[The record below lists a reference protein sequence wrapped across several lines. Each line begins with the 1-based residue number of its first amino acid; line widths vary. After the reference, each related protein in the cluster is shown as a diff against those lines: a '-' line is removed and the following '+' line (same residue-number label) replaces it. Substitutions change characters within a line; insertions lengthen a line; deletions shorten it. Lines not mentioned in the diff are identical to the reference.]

1 MKTRGKVWKRVT
13 AVALAVIMV
22 AVSLPLA
29 LAAGDGTYD
38 PAPQFED
45 ASALWAWMTEEGTVR
60 VSIPQARVAVPDRG
74 SAWTAD
80 AASGIARYIVR
91 LYDLGPTTA
100 HHKDPTTDSTVPTAE
115 KVLSTD
121 NALTLSE
128 NGTIEVEFTA
138 ADLQGATNGGIT
150 LNSTNRF
157 NVDVYAQDSEGWVSS
172 PISTLV
178 SDVPRFTGE
187 GEYAPLD
194 ENPTGM
200 REVLMFERAKP
211 DDSAYTN
218 NSLSSTGTG
227 GGTYDFVA
235 SSSTGTNQLQFKGHA
250 LYAGEGGSGAY
261 QFLVTGKGD
270 QSFYTTWS
278 RDHWIGSGAEEV
290 WFWFDLSQVSVEG
303 LAFEMKAQGKRY
315 EEYYYNDWATGLFQS
330 AGDGGRNFLYDGNDD
345 DAYGSITYSTKGYTG
360 DDGYVMIQA
369 GDGSWQ
375 KVMLENGTIDLSN
388 YKGYI
393 RVPVDFLCSM
403 SASYVEARNDN
414 FNFSTNQI
422 DFLGRSDRSETAR
435 NESEV
440 RAFFEENV
448 KLDEPVLIDP
458 VGTAI
463 DDALLIQYRQFSIDK
478 ETYGAGTGTSGSE
491 PGGDN
496 AHWTYP
502 SDFPDVYSDMQNPTW
517 GAAILAGGYGQS
529 DCDAN
534 TGDPKKAYV
543 ELDSSGN
550 VVVGSD
556 GRASVINRENG
567 YKAIDDFCAAGF
579 TYDSMSDDSVN
590 RSFYLDSVMMY
601 KKTGSYLVEPG
612 MGEDVGQHLQN
623 YYDQRTEIPRQILE
637 TIDEL
642 ITTPDLGDYRAVQ
655 YIVEMMQAYQQGYAG
670 FYADSPN
677 FPSETD
683 MEAAAAT
690 LGMTSAWE
698 KFITARTL
706 CDAAGTLDYDE
717 NTGAY
722 TFTASNAPDSP
733 LTAELAAR
741 LEKLPDPST
750 VTSVNDDALANEIR
764 ELYQIYRRFNL
775 QQLDALS
782 VAEEDKLLGYVG
794 LVSGAAGSEIAV
806 AGESLARNKFVVFN
820 DFETLSLGDVSQ
832 SLENDPQGYPRK
844 GDYRYTQGFFTYA
857 ITARDFMGTWD
868 NMAIDDRDNPVSD
881 PMRNGNSMDAPTDLM
896 ENAVNAVVTGDGFN
910 DSKGA
915 TVNINAAHYND
926 GGELFEANGEY
937 SILSVTRNSQ
947 TAGSLDEALANNTSL
962 DGGLSNANERSGYG
976 NTYSGSFPLGLV
988 FYVDFSQIKN
998 FKLTATISTN
1008 MGDLNGG
1015 KEVNDF
1021 TLAMG
1026 DAQEY
1031 KLMNM
1036 ATGEWVDITSN
1047 QHGQNYFTSTVTEE
1061 GLTLDG
1067 YVGYIMIPLY
1077 QFKDILKA
1085 DTGGG
1090 EACIKLS
1097 EWNDA
1102 LDSIWRVSIGVAP
1115 LNEAAAAEMAGSSF
1129 IVDNIGFG
1137 YSSTYTEN
1145 TQHKTFEEIFGVK
1158 STAAQQFERD
1168 VAAVEPLAGAAAL
1181 ITATTTLENQYRAL
1195 SDYQKNL
1202 PSVVQAYARLQVL
1215 KGYITEPP
1223 VTEDVSAFIDFVT
1236 NLPDAVKTASVTGE
1250 QDLPYPGV
1258 RDTSGDGIA
1267 DEPCY
1272 DLYGFESMEQVQAVL
1287 DWREDY
1293 NLYTADSV
1301 ATVSADYLT
1310 AFRAASRIMELQS
1323 FIDEGKA
1330 FVMGAAGA
1338 DGALSGGLFGN
1349 ADAVYLSLSEIYQN
1363 GVESNLGAADG
1374 NVHPAANT
1382 NEATDYR
1389 YRYDSNTN
1397 TWLGNPYGTWKD
1409 AGGATVDE
1417 GSFISV
1423 SADSRGKLQ
1432 NLYTDQYSDN
1442 MSFYAK
1448 HLLSEGQ
1455 LVSFGGETIGEVA
1468 QAVRDLLNNTDEQ
1481 FTNGTTLPGLSG
1493 LIAEYEAVAESVEKK
1508 LAAGETLTDE
1518 DRATIDTYI
1527 AKYEELAPKYH
1538 DVAQLYD
1545 AVQKLYDL
1553 FPTMNG
1559 VLTGDAAVVT
1569 PAADGNAAEVT
1580 VTMTG
1585 DDLGAESVSAEFAFD
1600 VTQLEAYIGDDE
1612 AKVTFKGVAY
1622 SDDTAWLTDEGT
1634 QMLQYAISAADGA
1647 SAALGGSITL
1657 TATVYN
1663 PSFIEKTPTDSAE
1676 LTFTY
1681 EYLDRNGIKRAEDIT
1696 IPVTVKFLADVDEFY
1711 SVAVPAS
1718 VNIPWDTQGAYDVKV
1733 TGTADAPAAENN
1745 GYLVDYVLAAG
1756 HTLTVSAAADNEGA
1770 MTRTGGDETLT
1781 YTLTGGAAQEF
1792 TGTGADV
1799 TAADEN
1805 AMQVTVTGW
1814 DGVPLDTYTGSMTYT
1829 AEFDTGAAS
1838 TP

>member
-45 ASALWAWMTEEGTVR
+45 ESALWAWMTEEGTVR
-60 VSIPQARVAVPDRG
+60 VSIPQARVAVPNRG

-91 LYDLGPTTA
+91 LYDLGSTTA

-115 KVLSTD
+115 MILDTST
-121 NALTLSE
+121 ALTLSE

-187 GEYAPLD
+187 GEYTPLA
-194 ENPTGM
+194 ENQTGM
-200 REVLMFERAKP
+200 REVLMFETK
-211 DDSAYTN
+211 N
-218 NSLSSTGTG
+218 NIGYDGNDVVSSTGTTG
-227 GGTYDFVA
+227 RLDYAAA
-235 SSSTGTNQLQFKGHA
+235 STTGANQVQLKGHA

-261 QFLVTGKGD
+261 QFLVTGTGD
-270 QSFYTTWS
+270 QSFATTWS
-278 RDHWIGSGAEEV
+278 RQHWDLTGAEEV
-290 WFWFDLSQVSVEG
+290 WYWFDFSQVSVEN
-303 LAFEMKAQGKRY
+303 LAFELRTQGKHY
-315 EEYYYNDWATGLFQS
+315 EELYWATGLS
-330 AGDGGRNFLYDGNDD
+330 EEGRRVLYADD
-345 DAYGSITYSTKGYTG
+345 YDDRYGTTYSTKGTTAPTYKG
-360 DDGYVMIQA
+360 DAPYVYIQ
-369 GDGSWQ
+369 GDDGSWQ
-375 KVMLENGTIDLSN
+375 KVMLENGTIDLAN

-393 RVPVDFLCSM
+393 RVPVQYICSTE
-403 SASYVEARNDN
+403 ATYAEARNDN
-414 FNFSTNQI
+414 FGFGG
-422 DFLGRSDRSETAR
+422 DGYAR
-435 NESEV
+435 DMDANESRTKSE
-440 RAFFEENV
+440 FDS
-448 KLDEPVLIDP
+448 KVLLSEQVLVDP
-458 VGTAI
+458 AGTPI
-463 DDALLIQYRQFSIDK
+463 SNALLLQYRQFTVD
-478 ETYGAGTGTSGSE
+478 T
-491 PGGDN
+491 N
-496 AHWTYP
+496 
-502 SDFPDVYSDMQNPTW
+502 W
-517 GAAILAGGYGQS
+517 GAFQYQGVNEETAELNDSFYRFPYDASYQPFGTEDYGDLQDPAWGATMLATAVSFNQNTVLNNSNSSTMARVQVNS
-529 DCDAN
+529 DGTVYKDA
-534 TGDPKKAYV
+534 
-543 ELDSSGN
+543 SGN
-550 VVVGSD
+550 P
-556 GRASVINRENG
+556 VILNRETG
-567 YKAIDDFCAAGF
+567 YKATQDVFGAGF
-579 TYDSMSDDSVN
+579 SYESMSTDSVD
-590 RSFYLDSVMMY
+590 RSFYLDSVMVY
-601 KKTGSYLVEPG
+601 KTEGNYVED
-612 MGEDVGQHLQN
+612 MEVGDDTIGAPLTN
-623 YYDQRTEIPRQILE
+623 YYNQKTEIPRQILE

-655 YIVEMMQAYQQGYAG
+655 YIAEMMQAYQQGYAG

-683 MEAAAAT
+683 MAAAAAE
-690 LGMTSAWE
+690 LGMTSVWE

-750 VTSVNDDALANEIR
+750 VTSVNDGALANEIR

-782 VAEEDKLLGYVG
+782 YVEEEKLLGYIG

-881 PMRNGNSMDAPTDLM
+881 PMRNGNSMDTPTDLM

-915 TVNINAAHYND
+915 TVNINAAHYNG

-988 FYVDFSQIKN
+988 FYVDFSQIRN

-1047 QHGQNYFTSTVTEE
+1047 QHGQNYFNSTVTEA

-1137 YSSTYTEN
+1137 YASTYTEN
-1145 TQHKTFEEIFGVK
+1145 AQHKTFEEIFGVK

-1168 VAAVEPLAGAAAL
+1168 VAAVEPLAGATAL
-1181 ITATTTLENQYRAL
+1181 ITATTRLENQYKAL

-1202 PSVVQAYARLQVL
+1202 PSVTQAYARLQVL
-1215 KGYITEPP
+1215 KGYITDPP
-1223 VTEDVSAFIDFVT
+1223 VTEDVSTFIDFVT

-1267 DEPCY
+1267 DEPRY
-1272 DLYGFESMEQVQAVL
+1272 DLYGFESMEQVQAVI

-1301 ATVSADYLT
+1301 AAVSADYLT

-1330 FVMGAAGA
+1330 FVMGSAGA

-1389 YRYDSNTN
+1389 YRYDSNTT

-1423 SADSRGKLQ
+1423 SADSRGKLLD
-1432 NLYTDQYSDN
+1432 LYTDQYSDN

-1468 QAVRDLLNNTDEQ
+1468 QAVRDLLNNTDAQ

-1493 LIAEYEAVAESVEKK
+1493 LIAEYE
-1508 LAAGETLTDE
+1508 LAAAEIEDLLADGVTLTDE

-1585 DDLGAESVSAEFAFD
+1585 ADLGKESVSAEFAFD
-1600 VTQLEAYIGDDE
+1600 VTQFEPYIGDDE

-1634 QMLQYAISAADGA
+1634 QMLEYAITAADGA
-1647 SAALGGSITL
+1647 SATLGTSITL

-1681 EYLDRNGIKRAEDIT
+1681 EYLDRNGIKRAEDFT

-1756 HTLTVSAAADNEGA
+1756 HTLTVSAAADNNGEMA
-1770 MTRTGGDETLT
+1770 RQGGDETLT

>member
-45 ASALWAWMTEEGTVR
+45 ESALWAWMTEEGTVR
-60 VSIPQARVAVPDRG
+60 VSIPQARVAVPNRG

-91 LYDLGPTTA
+91 LYDLGSTTA
-100 HHKDPTTDSTVPTAE
+100 HHKDPMTDSTVPTAE
-115 KVLSTD
+115 MILDTST
-121 NALTLSE
+121 ALTLSE

-157 NVDVYAQDSEGWVSS
+157 NVNVYAQDSEGWVSS

-187 GEYAPLD
+187 GEYTPVVENETGIREILTFEGRNNDTANYVSSNGATDPSQIGSHTENGNGMGTASEGEHEGVGYANWNDGALD
-194 ENPTGM
+194 YK
-200 REVLMFERAKP
+200 A
-211 DDSAYTN
+211 
-218 NSLSSTGTG
+218 SST
-227 GGTYDFVA
+227 
-235 SSSTGTNQLQFKGHA
+235 TGTNQLRFRGQTIAG
-250 LYAGEGGSGAY
+250 GEGGSGAY
-261 QFLVTGKGD
+261 SFYVTGAGQ
-270 QSFYTTWS
+270 QSFVTTWS
-278 RDHWIGSGAEEV
+278 RQHWKGENAEEV
-290 WFWFDLSQVSVEG
+290 WYWFDFSQVSVNG
-303 LAFEMKAQGKRY
+303 LAFELNTSGKRY
-315 EEYYYNDWATGLFQS
+315 VEEYYSNAFESVQSTPTYLCATG
-330 AGDGGRNFLYDGNDD
+330 DEN
-345 DAYGSITYSTKGYTG
+345 YSPYTFSTAGYTG
-360 DDGYVMIQA
+360 DDGYVLIQ
-369 GDGSWQ
+369 GDDGSWQ
-375 KVMLENGTIDLSN
+375 KVSLEDGRVDLSH

-393 RVPVDFLCSM
+393 RVPTKFICSTED
-403 SASYVEARNDN
+403 SYVTVRNDN
-414 FNFSTNQI
+414 FGQA
-422 DFLGRSDRSETAR
+422 GTAWR
-435 NESEV
+435 DDNGA
-440 RAFFEENV
+440 AFRDASLFN
-448 KLDEPVLIDP
+448 EPVLVDKAGTPITSAYLLQYRFFRFSVGDGWFNPNDYYNYFPQNEWGYPMLATGWNKADCATNREDANKAYIEVDENGEP
-458 VGTAI
+458 VYNADGTVKIGNADAGYRAI
-463 DDALLIQYRQFSIDK
+463 DDLF
-478 ETYGAGTGTSGSE
+478 GAGFSYE
-491 PGGDN
+491 
-496 AHWTYP
+496 
-502 SDFPDVYSDMQNPTW
+502 
-517 GAAILAGGYGQS
+517 
-529 DCDAN
+529 
-534 TGDPKKAYV
+534 
-543 ELDSSGN
+543 
-550 VVVGSD
+550 
-556 GRASVINRENG
+556 
-567 YKAIDDFCAAGF
+567 
-579 TYDSMSDDSVN
+579 SMSDDSVN
-590 RSFYLDSVMMY
+590 KSFYLDSVMLY
-601 KKTGSYLVEPG
+601 KTEGTYPG
-612 MGEDVGQHLQN
+612 DMSADLDAHPEGWPLTN

-655 YIVEMMQAYQQGYAG
+655 YIAEMLQAYRDGYKDFLA
-670 FYADSPN
+670 A
-677 FPSETD
+677 E
-683 MEAAAAT
+683 EAAGRRNFLSDDGLAAVAAE
-690 LGMTSAWE
+690 LGMASVWE

-722 TFTASNAPDSP
+722 TFTASNAPNSP

-741 LEKLPDPST
+741 LEKLPDPSE
-750 VTSVNDDALANEIR
+750 VSSVNDDAFANEIR
-764 ELYQIYRRFNL
+764 ELYQIYRRLNL

-782 VAEEDKLLGYVG
+782 YAEEEKLLGYVG
-794 LVSGAAGSEIAV
+794 LVSGAADNDLAV
-806 AGESLARNKFVVFN
+806 VSDLLASNKFVLFN
-820 DFETLSLGDVSQ
+820 DFDSDNVTLGQLSERI
-832 SLENDPQGYPRK
+832 ENSPDPYKR
-844 GDYRYTQGFFTYA
+844 GDYRFTQGFLTYTT
-857 ITARDFMGTWD
+857 TANDYLG
-868 NMAIDDRDNPVSD
+868 AIDNSPVEDVTD
-881 PMRNGNSMDAPTDLM
+881 PMQADASEYPHDFIH
-896 ENAVNAVVTGDGFN
+896 NATAATISASGFN
-910 DSKGA
+910 GTNGA
-915 TVNINAAHYND
+915 VVNINGAHYND
-926 GGELFEANGEY
+926 AGDNNASTSNGVY
-937 SILSVTRNSQ
+937 NILSVSRDSY
-947 TAGSLDEALANNTSL
+947 TALDWGDSAEH
-962 DGGLSNANERSGYG
+962 GLTDVDNLGAAAEG
-976 NTYSGSFPLGLV
+976 NGNWSDEFMLGLV
-988 FYVDFSQIKN
+988 FYADFTQLKN
-998 FKLTATISTN
+998 FKLSATITTN
-1008 MGDLNGG
+1008 VWGADNAGG
-1015 KEVNDF
+1015 ANDYV
-1021 TLAMG
+1021 LAMG
-1026 DAQEY
+1026 DIGSDKTY
-1031 KLMNM
+1031 FLMDMEQGNWVEVSSGNH
-1036 ATGEWVDITSN
+1036 GE
-1047 QHGQNYFTSTVTEE
+1047 NYFNSTTVGTGTNLKLE
-1061 GLTLDG
+1061 GYRGFVML
-1067 YVGYIMIPLY
+1067 PLY
-1077 QFKDILKA
+1077 QFKDNWDNGSA
-1085 DTGGG
+1085 
-1090 EACIKLS
+1090 AVKLS
-1097 EWNDA
+1097 EWAPA
-1102 LDSIWRVSIGVAP
+1102 LNTITRVSIGVAP
-1115 LNEAAAAEMAGSSF
+1115 LNNENDAAAMVGQSF
-1129 IVDNIGFG
+1129 IIDNIGFG
-1137 YSSTYTEN
+1137 YAEDGYNTGSTE
-1145 TQHKTFEEIFGVK
+1145 HPAFDEVFGVK

-1181 ITATTTLENQYRAL
+1181 ITATTTLENQYAAL
-1195 SDYQKNL
+1195 SDYQKNQ
-1202 PSVVQAYARLQVL
+1202 PSVKQAYDRLQVL
-1215 KGYITEPP
+1215 KGYITDPP
-1223 VTEDVSAFIDFVT
+1223 VTEDVSTFIDFVT

-1267 DEPCY
+1267 DEPRY
-1272 DLYGFESMEQVQAVL
+1272 DLYGFESMEQVQAVI

-1301 ATVSADYLT
+1301 AAVSADYLT

-1389 YRYDSNTN
+1389 YRYDSNTT

-1432 NLYTDQYSDN
+1432 DLYTDQYSDN

-1508 LAAGETLTDE
+1508 LAAGETLTDD

-1569 PAADGNAAEVT
+1569 PAAAGNAAEVT

-1585 DDLGAESVSAEFAFD
+1585 ADLGAESVSAEFAFD
-1600 VTQLEAYIGDDE
+1600 VTQLEAYIGDTD

-1792 TGTGADV
+1792 TGAGADV

>member
-29 LAAGDGTYD
+29 LAVGDGTYD

-45 ASALWAWMTEEGTVR
+45 ESALWAWMTEEGTVR

-91 LYDLGPTTA
+91 LYDLGSTTA
-100 HHKDPTTDSTVPTAE
+100 HHKDPMTDSTVPTAE
-115 KVLSTD
+115 MILDTST
-121 NALTLSE
+121 ALTLSE

-157 NVDVYAQDSEGWVSS
+157 NVNVYAQDSEGWVSS

-200 REVLMFERAKP
+200 REFLMFEGR
-211 DDSAYTN
+211 N
-218 NSLSSTGTG
+218 NDTANYVSDNGATDPSQIGQRVWLDNWQRGWVDGALDYKASST
-227 GGTYDFVA
+227 
-235 SSSTGTNQLQFKGHA
+235 TGTNQLQFRGQTIA
-250 LYAGEGGSGAY
+250 GGEGGSGAY
-261 QFLVTGKGD
+261 SFYVTGAGQ
-270 QSFYTTWS
+270 QSFSTMWS
-278 RDHWIGSGAEEV
+278 RQHWIATGAQEV
-290 WFWFDLSQVSVEG
+290 WYWFDLSQVSVNG
-303 LAFEMKAQGKRY
+303 LAFELTAQGKKY
-315 EEYYYNDWATGLFQS
+315 TEFYYKNSNWGGQEGHWAPDDERLQS
-330 AGDGGRNFLYDGNDD
+330 SVGRDN
-345 DAYGSITYSTKGYTG
+345 YGKVYSTKGTTGAGYTG
-360 DDGYVMIQA
+360 EAPYVYLQ
-369 GDGSWQ
+369 GDDGSWQ
-375 KVMLENGTIDLSN
+375 KVMLENGTIDLAN

-393 RVPVDFLCSM
+393 RVPIQFLCSTED
-403 SASYVEARNDN
+403 SYVEATNLKWGQLQAQANNTSRDDTGMSSFFRNN
-414 FNFSTNQI
+414 ILLQNKV
-422 DFLGRSDRSETAR
+422 LA
-435 NESEV
+435 
-440 RAFFEENV
+440 
-448 KLDEPVLIDP
+448 DEA
-458 VGTAI
+458 GTSIA
-463 DDALLIQYRQFSIDK
+463 DALLIQYRDVQIDTSTDFNWDSDN
-478 ETYGAGTGTSGSE
+478 EERRHIPAQVAGNFTDLE
-491 PGGDN
+491 K
-496 AHWTYP
+496 
-502 SDFPDVYSDMQNPTW
+502 PDW
-517 GAAILAGGYGQS
+517 GAAMLATGWNAS
-529 DCDAN
+529 DCDNNMA
-534 TGDPKKAYV
+534 TVAYV
-543 ELDSSGN
+543 DDNG
-550 VVVGSD
+550 
-556 GRASVINRENG
+556 VIQNRG
-567 YKAIDDFCAAGF
+567 AALKAIDDICGAGF
-579 TYDSMSDDSVN
+579 SYESMSDDSVN
-590 RSFYLDSVMMY
+590 KSFYLDSVMTY
-601 KKTGSYLVEPG
+601 KDSTADPSNYPSDMTE
-612 MGEDVGQHLQN
+612 GENGAPLTN

-655 YIVEMMQAYQQGYAG
+655 YIAEMLQAYRDGYKDFLA
-670 FYADSPN
+670 A
-677 FPSETD
+677 E
-683 MEAAAAT
+683 EAAGRRNFLSDDGLAAVAAE
-690 LGMTSAWE
+690 LGMASVWE

-717 NTGAY
+717 TTGAY

-741 LEKLPDPST
+741 LEKLPDPSE
-750 VTSVNDDALANEIR
+750 VSSVNDDAFANEIR
-764 ELYQIYRRFNL
+764 ELYQIYRRLNL

-782 VAEEDKLLGYVG
+782 YAEEEKLLGYIG
-794 LVSGAAGSEIAV
+794 LVSGAADNDLAV
-806 AGESLARNKFVVFN
+806 VSDLLASNKFVLFN
-820 DFETLSLGDVSQ
+820 DFDSDNVTLGQLSERI
-832 SLENDPQGYPRK
+832 ENSPDPYKR
-844 GDYRYTQGFFTYA
+844 GDYRFTQGFLTYTT
-857 ITARDFMGTWD
+857 TANDYLG
-868 NMAIDDRDNPVSD
+868 AIDNSPVEDVTD
-881 PMRNGNSMDAPTDLM
+881 PMQADASEYPHDFIH
-896 ENAVNAVVTGDGFN
+896 NATAATISASGFN
-910 DSKGA
+910 GTNGA
-915 TVNINAAHYND
+915 VVNINGAHYND
-926 GGELFEANGEY
+926 AGDNNASTSNGVY
-937 SILSVTRNSQ
+937 NILSVSRDSY
-947 TAGSLDEALANNTSL
+947 TALDWGDSAEH
-962 DGGLSNANERSGYG
+962 GLTDVDNLGAAAEG
-976 NTYSGSFPLGLV
+976 NGNWSDEFMLGLV
-988 FYVDFSQIKN
+988 FYADFTQLKN
-998 FKLTATISTN
+998 FKLSATITTN
-1008 MGDLNGG
+1008 VWGADNAGG
-1015 KEVNDF
+1015 ANDYV
-1021 TLAMG
+1021 LAMG
-1026 DAQEY
+1026 DIGLDKTY
-1031 KLMNM
+1031 FLMDMEQGNWVEVSSGNH
-1036 ATGEWVDITSN
+1036 GE
-1047 QHGQNYFTSTVTEE
+1047 NYFNSTTVGTGTNLKLE
-1061 GLTLDG
+1061 GYRGFVML
-1067 YVGYIMIPLY
+1067 PLY
-1077 QFKDILKA
+1077 QFKDNWDNGSA
-1085 DTGGG
+1085 
-1090 EACIKLS
+1090 AVKLS
-1097 EWNDA
+1097 EWAPA
-1102 LDSIWRVSIGVAP
+1102 LNTITRVSIGVAP
-1115 LNEAAAAEMAGSSF
+1115 LNNENDAAAMVGQSF
-1129 IVDNIGFG
+1129 IIDNIGFG
-1137 YSSTYTEN
+1137 YAEDGYNTGSTE
-1145 TQHKTFEEIFGVK
+1145 HPAFDEVFGVK

-1181 ITATTTLENQYRAL
+1181 ITATTTLENQYAAL

-1202 PSVVQAYARLQVL
+1202 PSVKQAYDRLQVL
-1215 KGYITEPP
+1215 KGYITDPP
-1223 VTEDVSAFIDFVT
+1223 VTEDVSTFIDFVT

-1267 DEPCY
+1267 DEPRY
-1272 DLYGFESMEQVQAVL
+1272 DLYGFESMEQVQAVI

-1301 ATVSADYLT
+1301 AAVSADYLT

-1338 DGALSGGLFGN
+1338 EGALSGGLFGN

-1585 DDLGAESVSAEFAFD
+1585 ADLGKESVSAEFAFD
-1600 VTQLEAYIGDDE
+1600 VTQLEAYIGDTD

-1634 QMLQYAISAADGA
+1634 QMLEYAITAAEGA
-1647 SAALGGSITL
+1647 SAALNESITL

-1681 EYLDRNGIKRAEDIT
+1681 EYLDRNGIRRAEDFT

-1756 HTLTVSAAADNEGA
+1756 HTLTVSAAEDNNGEMA
-1770 MTRTGGDETLT
+1770 RQGGDETLT